1 MRIVF
6 VGAGEV
12 TVRTAEHLI
21 ERGSEVVIIE
31 QQKERIEELSNELDC
46 SFLQGDGSKPN
57 ILREVSPEQTDAL
70 FCLTDS
76 DQINLI
82 ASLVGRSLGFK
93 KIITSIQDPEFEK
106 ICQELAL
113 ENTIV
118 PSRTISRYL
127 ADMVMGLD
135 ILELSTVIKNE
146 ARFFT
151 ITADRDD
158 AGTVADLDLP
168 AKARVVC
175 YYRDNHFFLADPET
189 RLRKGDEVVILTHSE
204 NLPALRER
212 WKPKLAKDTEEQK
225 QGPGDSGKWS
235 AIQKLKNLTGGR

>member
-1 MRIVF
+1 MRIAF
-6 VGAGEV
+6 IGAGEI

-21 ERGSEVVIIE
+21 ERGNEVVIIE
-31 QQKERIEELSNELDC
+31 QDKQRVEELSNELDC
-46 SFLQGDGSKPN
+46 SFLNGDGSRPN
-57 ILREVSPEQTDAL
+57 ILREVDPQQTDVL
-70 FCLTDS
+70 FCLTDN

-93 KIITSIQDPEFEK
+93 KVITSIQDPEFEK
-106 ICQELAL
+106 ICQELDL

-158 AGTVADLDLP
+158 AGAVAELDLP
-168 AKARVVC
+168 AKAKVVC

-212 WKPKLAKDTEEQK
+212 WQPKLAKDAEEAK
-225 QGPGDSGKWS
+225 EKSENAGKWPG
-235 AIQKLKNLTGGR
+235 IKKLKNLTGGR